1 MFRLLAVE
9 HDPDT
14 VGVVTSFE
22 LENFFVQR
30 EKNILAS
37 PQLNFPNIE
46 NSTRVQGCQMV
57 YFETKNPYLGTFWR
71 ALEWKMLAYFT
82 IYALLV

>member
-30 EKNILAS
+30 EKK
-37 PQLNFPNIE
+37 
-46 NSTRVQGCQMV
+46 
-57 YFETKNPYLGTFWR
+57 YFGVTSAELSQH
-71 ALEWKMLAYFT
+71 
-82 IYALLV
+82 